1 MTSSSRT
8 LPLRIGLAG
17 LGNVGGG
24 VVRLLAENTELIARR
39 AGRPIVVTAISARDR
54 NRDRGLDLAPYAWV
68 DDATELAGRDD
79 VDVVVE
85 LIGGSDGPALTLA
98 RRALAAGKA
107 LVTANKAMLAHHGL
121 DLAAAAEAGNLTLKY
136 EAAVAGGIPIIKAL
150 SEGMAANRIARV
162 YGLLNGTCN
171 YILTRMETERLDF
184 SVVLAEAQAAGY
196 AEADPSFDIDGIDTA
211 HKLCILAALAFGAR
225 IDFAAVATHG
235 IRAVELA
242 DIDQARALGFR
253 IKLVGLAEHENGTLF
268 QRVHPALVPLD
279 HPLAA
284 ASGALNA
291 VAAEGDFVGRL
302 FFQGRGAGEGPTASA
317 VVADLIDIARGTRGN
332 EIARGTRGDEIARGT
347 RGNENARGSISNPF
361 GMPVASLAA
370 LPAAAVASR
379 RGRYYLRLT
388 VADRPGVLAELT
400 AALRDHGVSIE
411 SLIQRGASANG
422 DAMVV
427 MVTHIAGEAEVLA
440 SLAQMAGGDSVTSA
454 PVMMH
459 ILDF

>member
-1 MTSSSRT
+1 MSK
-8 LPLRIGLAG
+8 PLRVGIAG
-17 LGNVGGG
+17 LGNVGAG
-24 VVRLLAENTELIARR
+24 VVKLLVANAELIARR
-39 AGRPIVVTAISARDR
+39 AGRGIMVSAVSARDR
-54 NRDRGLDLAPYAWV
+54 NRDRGADLSSYAWV
-68 DDATELAGRDD
+68 DDATELATRDD
-79 VDVVVE
+79 VDIVVE
-85 LIGGSDGPALTLA
+85 LIGGSDGPALTLG
-98 RRALAAGKA
+98 RRSIAAGKPF
-107 LVTANKAMLAHHGL
+107 VTANKAMIAHHGL
-121 DLAAAAEAGNLTLKY
+121 ELAAAAEAKNLPLKY
-136 EAAVAGGIPIIKAL
+136 EAAVAGGIPVIKAVR
-150 SEGMAANRIARV
+150 EGMAANTVARI

-171 YILTRMETERLDF
+171 YILSRMEAERLDF
-184 SVVLAEAQAAGY
+184 DVVLAEAQAAGY

-211 HKLCILAALAFGAR
+211 HKLSILAALAFGAR

-253 IKLVGLAEHENGTLF
+253 IKLVGIAEHDSGSLF

-291 VAAEGDFVGRL
+291 VTAEGDFVGQL

-317 VVADLIDIARGTRGN
+317 VVADLIDIARGVTG
-332 EIARGTRGDEIARGT
+332 AT
-347 RGNENARGSISNPF
+347 F

-370 LPAAAVASR
+370 LPAAEAARR
-379 RGRYYLRLT
+379 RGRYYLRLSVT
-388 VADRPGVLAELT
+388 DRPGVLAELT

-411 SLIQRGASANG
+411 SLIQRGHAANG

-427 MVTHIAGEAEVLA
+427 MVTHTASEAEVVA
-440 SLAQMAGGDSVTSA
+440 SLAQMERSDAVTGA

-459 ILDF
+459 ILDL

>member
-1 MTSSSRT
+1 MP

-17 LGNVGGG
+17 LGNVGAG
-24 VVRLLAENTELIARR
+24 VVRLLADNADIIARR
-39 AGRPIVVTAISARDR
+39 ANRPVAVTAVSARDR
-54 NRDRGLDLAPYAWV
+54 HRDRGIDLSATCWV
-68 DDATELAGRDD
+68 DDATELAARDD

-98 RRALAAGKA
+98 RRSIDAGKGF
-107 LVTANKAMLAHHGL
+107 VTANKAMLAHHGL
-121 DLAAAAEAGNLTLKY
+121 DLAKRAEANGTALRY

-150 SEGMAANRIARV
+150 GEGMAANRITRV

-171 YILTRMETERLDF
+171 YILTRMESERLAF
-184 SVVLAEAQAAGY
+184 AAVLAEAQAAGY

-211 HKLCILAALAFGAR
+211 HKLSLLAALAFGAR
-225 IDFAAVATHG
+225 IDFAAVATQG

-242 DIDQARALGFR
+242 DLDQAAALGFR
-253 IKLVGLAEHENGTLF
+253 IKLVGLAENVDGTLF

-317 VVADLIDIARGTRGN
+317 VVADLVDIARGV
-332 EIARGTRGDEIARGT
+332 AVH
-347 RGNENARGSISNPF
+347 PF
-361 GMPVASLAA
+361 GMPVAALAA
-370 LPAAAVASR
+370 LPAADPAAR
-379 RGRYYLRLT
+379 HGRYYLRLT

-400 AALRDHGVSIE
+400 AALRDHDVSIE
-411 SLIQRGASANG
+411 SLVQRGQSSRG

-427 MVTHIAGEAEVLA
+427 MITHVSTEVAVLA
-440 SLAQMAGGDSVTSA
+440 SLAQMGRSDAVTDT

>member
-1 MTSSSRT
+1 MNPPPGPA
-8 LPLRIGLAG
+8 PLRIGLAG
-17 LGNVGGG
+17 LGNVGAG
-24 VVRLLAENTELIARR
+24 VVKLLDQNADLIARR
-39 AGRPIVVTAISARDR
+39 ANRPIIVTAVSARDR
-54 NRDRGLDLAPYAWV
+54 NRDRGTDLSRLAWV
-68 DDATELAGRDD
+68 DDATELATRDD

-85 LIGGSDGPALTLA
+85 LVGGSDGPALTLA
-98 RRALAAGKA
+98 RRTLDAGKA
-107 LVTANKAMLAHHGL
+107 FVTANKAMLAHHGL
-121 DLAAAAEAGNLTLKY
+121 DLAAMAESKGVALKY
-136 EAAVAGGIPIIKAL
+136 EAAVAGGIPVVKGIR
-150 SEGMAANRIARV
+150 EGMAANRIARV

-171 YILTRMETERLDF
+171 YILTRMEAERLDF
-184 SVVLAEAQAAGY
+184 DVVLAEAQAAGY

-211 HKLCILAALAFGAR
+211 HKLSILAALAFGAK

-242 DIDQARALGFR
+242 DIDQAAALGFR
-253 IKLVGLAEHENGTLF
+253 IKLVGLAEHEDGTLF
-268 QRVHPALVPLD
+268 QRVHPALVPHD

-317 VVADLIDIARGTRGN
+317 VVADLIDIARGIT
-332 EIARGTRGDEIARGT
+332 GD
-347 RGNENARGSISNPF
+347 PF
-361 GMPVASLAA
+361 GMPVAALAA
-370 LPAAAVASR
+370 LPAADPASR

-411 SLIQRGASANG
+411 SLVQRGPSLAENAASG

-427 MVTHIAGEAEVLA
+427 MVTHTAGEAQVLA
-440 SLAQMAGGDSVTSA
+440 SLAQMERSDAVTGA

>member
-1 MTSSSRT
+1 MP

-17 LGNVGGG
+17 LGNVGAG
-24 VVRLLAENTELIARR
+24 VGRLLADNAGLIARR
-39 AGRPIVVTAISARDR
+39 ANRPIVITAISARDR
-54 NRDRGLDLAPYAWV
+54 NRDRGVDLSGFAWI

-98 RRALAAGKA
+98 RRTLDAGKA

-121 DLAAAAEAGNLTLKY
+121 DLAASAEARRLPLRY
-136 EAAVAGGIPIIKAL
+136 EAAVAGGVPIIKAL
-150 SEGMAANRIARV
+150 NEGMAANRIVRV

-171 YILTRMETERLDF
+171 YILTRMEAERLAF
-184 SVVLAEAQAAGY
+184 ATVLADAQAAGY

-211 HKLCILAALAFGAR
+211 HKLSLLAALAFGAR
-225 IDFAAVATHG
+225 IDFAGVAIGG
-235 IRAVELA
+235 IRAIELA
-242 DIDQARALGFR
+242 DLDQAAALGFR
-253 IKLVGLAEHENGTLF
+253 IKLVGLAEMTDGALY

-291 VAAEGDFVGRL
+291 ITAEGDFVGRL

-317 VVADLIDIARGTRGN
+317 VVADLIDIARAGISGG
-332 EIARGTRGDEIARGT
+332 IA
-347 RGNENARGSISNPF
+347 PVF
-361 GMPVASLAA
+361 GMPVAALAA
-370 LPAAAVASR
+370 LPNADPAHR
-379 RGRYYLRLT
+379 QGRYYLRLN

-411 SLIQRGASANG
+411 SLVQRGQSTRG

-427 MVTHIAGEAEVLA
+427 MITHVSAEGSVLA
-440 SLAQMAGGDSVTSA
+440 ALTQMEQSDAVTDV

>member
-1 MTSSSRT
+1 MQK
-8 LPLRIGLAG
+8 PLRIGLAG
-17 LGNVGGG
+17 LGNVGAG
-24 VVRLLAENTELIARR
+24 VVKLLAANADLIARR
-39 AGRPIVVTAISARDR
+39 AGRPILATAVSARDR
-54 NRDRGLDLAPYAWV
+54 SRDRGCDMAALAWV
-68 DDATELAGRDD
+68 DDATELAGRAD

-98 RRALAAGKA
+98 RRTIAAGKA

-121 DLAAAAEAGNLTLKY
+121 ELAAQAEALSVPLKY
-136 EAAVAGGIPIIKAL
+136 EAAVAGGIPVIKGL

-171 YILTRMETERLDF
+171 YILSRMEAERLDF
-184 SVVLAEAQAAGY
+184 DVVLAEAQAAGY

-211 HKLCILAALAFGAR
+211 HKLSLLAALAFGAR
-225 IDFAAVATHG
+225 IDFAGVATEG

-317 VVADLIDIARGTRGN
+317 VVADLIDIARGIGGY
-332 EIARGTRGDEIARGT
+332 A
-347 RGNENARGSISNPF
+347 F

-370 LPAAAVASR
+370 LPPADAATR

-411 SLIQRGASANG
+411 SLIQRGHAASG

-427 MVTHIAGEAEVLA
+427 MVTHVASEAEVLA
-440 SLAQMAGGDSVTSA
+440 SLAQMERSDAVTGA